1 MAVTI
6 VNPARFN
13 DDGLGTR
20 RFIRAAFFDEGY
32 GSSTSFKAYA
42 QGAGIVPA
50 TSAFDAIGAGT
61 VGDPLRMS
69 QFNGFTVPSL
79 ATVAIEDLELYASVG
94 AVFNGQAYTGLTFN
108 TNGTLSYNLY
118 VLNSGTGRNVT
129 LSLSG
134 STIAT
139 GSLSISG
146 NVSGMW
152 KLSGNASDYQIYVS
166 KSGVF
171 ASISGASFNTWT
183 NMGTGAITL
192 YVDTSVND
200 AIDQE
205 FYVQIRNA
213 STSTVLDSTVFTMNA
228 LAAGIN

>member
-69 QFNGFTVPSL
+69 QFNGFVVPSFV
-79 ATVAIEDLELYASVG
+79 TFSPVG
-94 AVFNGQAYTGLTFN
+94 SLTFIDRPILEN
-108 TNGTLSYNLY
+108 IGYEAQAEI
-118 VLNSGTGRNVT
+118 
-129 LSLSG
+129 
-134 STIAT
+134 TIT
-139 GSLSISG
+139 
-146 NVSGMW
+146 
-152 KLSGNASDYQIYVS
+152 ASSSV
-166 KSGVF
+166 VW
-171 ASISGASFNTWT
+171 NWT
-183 NMGTGAITL
+183 QEGGTGAFPAGVTVANGGSNSIIRF
-192 YVDTSVND
+192 YFPWNGSSPRQVAWEVN
-200 AIDQE
+200 
-205 FYVQIRNA
+205 
-213 STSTVLDSTVFTMNA
+213 
-228 LAAGIN
+228 AGGYYWRVELLHETFD